1 MFASCCRYISNFGLK
16 IENGVTLF
24 SLPSLQMLSDGDY
37 WLEIKAIIGGVLGFW
52 GGVGGLGSLI
62 LVIVLSQVREIETR
76 VGIQLCRNCIYDRK

>member
-1 MFASCCRYISNFGLK
+1 MKRVSF
-16 IENGVTLF
+16 TLF

-62 LVIVLSQVREIETR
+62 LVIVLSQVREIDPGLGFSSVVIAFTI
-76 VGIQLCRNCIYDRK
+76 VNCAILSQIYY

>member
-1 MFASCCRYISNFGLK
+1 MKK
-16 IENGVTLF
+16 IEEDVTL

-62 LVIVLSQVREIETR
+62 LVIVLSQVREGAEPEVATYR
-76 VGIQLCRNCIYDRK
+76 YVKKVKG